1 MTGFPAINECQ
12 QYGDAGVFVE
22 SPYVIP
28 LLSRVD
34 HMVKSK
40 DPQAAV
46 REGKHKK
53 DSHLEPNNR
62 TAVTAPAVRS
72 TLWIPESGLG
82 DDFLAPA
89 DFLRVSVRLLHQ

>member
-1 MTGFPAINECQ
+1 M
-12 QYGDAGVFVE
+12 
-22 SPYVIP
+22 
-28 LLSRVD
+28 
-34 HMVKSK
+34 

-53 DSHLEPNNR
+53 DSHLEPNSR
-62 TAVTAPAVRS
+62 TTHAVRS
-72 TLWIPESGLG
+72 TPSMPESGLG